1 MIAHVYRRAAS
12 TPGVDLVMV
21 ATDDSRIAEAIER
34 DGGQVRLTDRVHPS
48 GTDRVA
54 EVARTL
60 ANDIV
65 INLQG
70 DLPLIDPEMI
80 GDVLRPLVEDPSV
93 RMSTLRTPLA
103 SDDEWTNPNVV
114 KVVSDRSG
122 DALYFSRSPLPFW
135 RQAGVEPAVRGYR
148 HIGLYGYRRDV
159 LLTLAA
165 LPPTPLEMAESL
177 EQLRALEHGIRIRVV
192 DTRCQSIEVDTL
204 EDLERV
210 RVLVQ
215 SAAWK
220 LSPEAHATAG
230 SPT

>member
-21 ATDDSRIAEAIER
+21 ATDDVRIAHAIER
-34 DGGQVRLTDRVHPS
+34 DGGRVTLTGSHHPS

-60 ANDIV
+60 ASDIV

-80 GDVLRPLVEDPSV
+80 GDVIRPLVEDPAV
-93 RMSTLRTPLA
+93 GMSTLRTPLA
-103 SDDEWTNPNVV
+103 SEAEWANPNVV
-114 KVVSDRSG
+114 KVVCDRSG

-135 RQAGVEPAVRGYR
+135 RQRRAGSMVPGYR

-165 LPPTPLEMAESL
+165 LPPTPLETAESL
-177 EQLRALEHGIRIRVV
+177 EQLRALEHGIRIRVA
-192 DTRCQSIEVDTL
+192 DTRCESIEVDTP
-204 EDLERV
+204 EDLDRV
-210 RVLVQ
+210 RSLLAQ
-215 SAAWK
+215 SHHGFS
-220 LSPEAHATAG
+220 LDGLRRSLAT
-230 SPT
+230 